1 MKTIYIVTWIEAGYY
16 HFDKFYILKRAK
28 EQYNELLECKV
39 KRKYPIRNLYL
50 SKVII

>member
-1 MKTIYIVTWIEAGYY
+1 MKIIYLVTWNEAGYQ
-16 HFDKFYILKRAK
+16 HFDRFYSLKRAK
-28 EQYNELLECKV
+28 EQYNELLECKE